1 MIGVNE
7 PIKRLPME
15 DNYEECPFGPERL
28 EDEEL
33 FSSEVVGEDVD
44 LMLVDCLL
52 REAFGKQR

>member
-1 MIGVNE
+1 
-7 PIKRLPME
+7 ME

-33 FSSEVVGEDVD
+33 FSSEVVGEDVY